1 MGLKLVLRSYGGDN
15 HKGRPPFYS
24 KDLVVASFLR
34 AAAEVREATSTAPD
48 DVEVFFVNDGP
59 IPPHRLRVMEDR
71 GTVLPIPGGP
81 VGMRRSYVYGL
92 DLPDRL
98 GWSDD
103 DIVVYV
109 EDDYLLSH
117 DAFVVLLQGV
127 EAMPDVSYFALSGS
141 RPDDLTDPAE
151 RLKHQVPRGWA
162 PAEPDRRI
170 GAHTWVHI
178 LSVASTF
185 AARVGPLVA
194 DRDIFEQAMR
204 PFRNRYLD
212 HETCL
217 LYQGIVPYHGW
228 ELVTGLPGDFVP
240 SLRGVGR
247 AVVLTPYRVLL
258 NRRARRQRE
267 PHTLYAPQP
276 SVAAHLEIGMMSTG
290 RDWAAVAAEV
300 AAWSQQQG
308 LGLSVARSA

>member
-1 MGLKLVLRSYGGDN
+1 MGLKVVLRSYGGDN
-15 HKGRPPFYS
+15 DKGRPPFYT

-34 AAAEVREATSTAPD
+34 AAAEARESAATPD
-48 DVEVFFVNDGP
+48 QVEVFFVNDGP
-59 IPPHRLRVMEDR
+59 IPAQRLRVMEER

-98 GWSDD
+98 GWSPDD
-103 DIVVYV
+103 VVVYV
-109 EDDYLLSH
+109 EDDYLLTQ

-151 RLKHQVPRGWA
+151 RLKHQVPRGWS
-162 PAEPDRRI
+162 PAGADRQVGDHRWI
-170 GAHTWVHI
+170 HI
-178 LSVASTF
+178 LSVASMF

-217 LYQGIVPYHGW
+217 LYQGIVPYRGR

-240 SLRGVGR
+240 GLRGVGR

-258 NRRARRQRE
+258 NRRARRQTE

-276 SVAAHLEIGMMSTG
+276 SVAAHLEVGMMSPG

-300 AAWSQQQG
+300 AAWSEEQG
-308 LGLSVARSA
+308 LGLSVGTRA